1 LSGSFKT
8 DVREKPN
15 YSITSIQNY
24 MSISNEK
31 TILVSND
38 SSITLTSHRV
48 IQRDKNLHKEINLVD
63 FLSYSIIK
71 KRYTYYKILS
81 LIFGIITVSLISL
94 IIATHEPSP
103 YDDSE
108 RNGEIAVIV
117 LIPAFLALISILLL
131 FTTSEKHMRI
141 SGKFNSLEFSIKK
154 LSNTGLT
161 EFLNT
166 LSIESENRK
175 KA

>member
-1 LSGSFKT
+1 
-8 DVREKPN
+8 
-15 YSITSIQNY
+15 

-48 IQRDKNLHKEINLVD
+48 IQREKNLHKEINLID
-63 FLSYSIIK
+63 FLSYSVIK

-94 IIATHEPSP
+94 IIASYEPSP
-103 YDDSE
+103 YNDNDNE
-108 RNGEIAVIV
+108 RNGELAVIV
-117 LIPAFLALISILLL
+117 FIPAFLTLISILLL
-131 FTTSEKHMRI
+131 FTSSEKYMRI
-141 SGKFNSLEFSIKK
+141 SGKFNSIEFSIKK
-154 LSNTGLT
+154 LSNTGLS

-166 LSIESENRK
+166 LSVESENRK
-175 KA
+175 RAEQ

>member
-1 LSGSFKT
+1 M
-8 DVREKPN
+8 
-15 YSITSIQNY
+15 QNY

-63 FLSYSIIK
+63 FLSYSVIK
-71 KRYTYYKILS
+71 KRYKYYKILS
-81 LIFGIITVSLISL
+81 LIFGIITVALVSLV
-94 IIATHEPSP
+94 IASYDSSP
-103 YDDSE
+103 YDNSE

-117 LIPAFLALISILLL
+117 CIPAVLTLISILLF
-131 FTTSEKHMRI
+131 FTTSEKYMSI
-141 SGKFNSLEFSIKK
+141 AGKFKSIEFSIKK
-154 LSNTGLT
+154 LSKTGLT

-166 LSIESENRK
+166 LSVESENRK
-175 KA
+175 RSEY